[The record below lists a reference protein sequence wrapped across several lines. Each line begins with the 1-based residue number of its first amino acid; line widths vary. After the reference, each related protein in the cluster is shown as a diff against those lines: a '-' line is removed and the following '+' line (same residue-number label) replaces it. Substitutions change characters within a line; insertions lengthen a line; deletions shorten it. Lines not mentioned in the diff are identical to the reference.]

1 MPVAAPDIPGIS
13 GWTPLARGGFATV
26 WQARQESLDRLVA
39 VKVDNRTLETESERR
54 RFLAEAKTAGG
65 LSGHPGI
72 VTVHDAGIL
81 ADKRPY
87 LVMKLCPGGSLTRW
101 QNPENRQ
108 SEERVRTVGVRI
120 ADALVAA
127 HAQGMLH
134 RDVKPANI
142 LIDSYGNAGLA
153 DFGLAGPI
161 EAGSGEGITP
171 AYAPPE
177 VIRGEPGSEAGDV
190 YQLAATLYA
199 VLGGSPPHGS
209 VEPDTTLDALVER
222 IDEPVEP
229 LPWINPDLMQVLL
242 DGLAND
248 PKDRPTAA
256 ELRDR
261 LAALDLD
268 GASAT
273 GRRRRPAL
281 LIGVAAAA
289 TVLAVLLASV
299 GVYLYEIDR
308 SVTANIVRGIE
319 LPDDSKRPVKDP
331 QAVDALDYLLIGED
345 PGFNEDKERSDA
357 IMLVHLNTARDQ
369 AYVVSFPRDLLVP
382 VSGRKYDTLNTTYD
396 GGNQTARLVST
407 VEGLTDTRMDHVAK
421 VDFAGFVGLTDE
433 LGGVTV
439 DNPSAFSS
447 HGHTFPAGRQTLRG
461 QEALW
466 YVQERKGAG
475 NEQNRAEHQR
485 LALKA
490 ILTKGLSPEVIAQP
504 QQFTTFIGN
513 AAKRIQV
520 DDGLSDSELRATA
533 LSLRLRPGNIQLL
546 SVPIDK
552 VVTLNG
558 NRGER
563 VDQAQFD
570 ELKLALRTDQ
580 MAEYLKKYPVR

>member
-1 MPVAAPDIPGIS
+1 MPAAAPDIPGIS

-39 VKVDNRTLETESERR
+39 VKVDTRTLETEAERR
-54 RFLAEAKTAGG
+54 RFLVEAKTAGR

-81 ADKRPY
+81 ADGRPY

-101 QNPENRQ
+101 QSRENRQ

-120 ADALVAA
+120 ADALAAA

-161 EAGSGEGITP
+161 EASSGEGITP

-177 VIRGEPGSEAGDV
+177 VIRGDAASEAGDV

-199 VLGGSPPHGS
+199 VLGGEPPHGS
-209 VEPDTTLDALVER
+209 VEPGTSLDDLLGR
-222 IDEPVEP
+222 LDEPVGP
-229 LPWINPDLMQVLL
+229 LPWVNGDLMQVLL
-242 DGLAND
+242 DALSRD
-248 PKDRPTAA
+248 PKARPTAA
-256 ELRDR
+256 QLRDR
-261 LAALDLD
+261 LAEVDLD
-268 GASAT
+268 GTRS

-281 LIGVAAAA
+281 LIGLVAVA
-289 TVLAVLLASV
+289 TVLVVLAASA
-299 GVYLYEIDR
+299 GIYLYEIDR
-308 SVTANIVRGIE
+308 SVTANIARGVE
-319 LPDDSKRPVKDP
+319 LPENSKRPVKDP

-345 PGFNEDKERSDA
+345 QGFTEDDDRSDA

-382 VSGRKYDTLNTTYD
+382 VGGGRTDTLNTTYK
-396 GGNQTARLVST
+396 GGNETARLIST

-421 VDFAGFVGLTDE
+421 IDFRGFVGLTDE

-439 DNPSAFSS
+439 NNPTEFTS
-447 HGHTFPAGRQTLRG
+447 HGHTYPVGRQTLRG

-466 YVQERKGAG
+466 YVQERKGVL

-485 LALKA
+485 LVLKA
-490 ILTKGLSPEVIAQP
+490 ILSKGLSPEVIAQP
-504 QQFTTFIGN
+504 QQFTKFVGG

-520 DDGLSDSELRATA
+520 DNELGDSELRSTA
-533 LSLRLRPGNIQLL
+533 VSLRLRPANIQLL
-546 SVPIDK
+546 AVPTDDATK
-552 VVTLNG
+552 VDG
-558 NRGER
+558 KRG
-563 VDQAQFD
+563 VPLDQAQFKA
-570 ELKLALRTDQ
+570 LKNALRTDK
-580 MAEYLKKYPVR
+580 MGDYVKEYPPR